1 VRDDPVALHD
11 LEGVVAPGAS
21 EEDEPGG
28 AARGLDLRP
37 GRSCGG
43 DTNPR
48 GREVLRVV
56 AQRVVL
62 LELVAVLDQG
72 EGVAH
77 VRLGLGVLA
86 LVLLIEE
93 GRKGDGGEDA
103 DDQDDD
109 RSSMSVKPFS
119 SLWRRLRS
127 RCSM

>member
-1 VRDDPVALHD
+1 
-11 LEGVVAPGAS
+11 
-21 EEDEPGG
+21 
-28 AARGLDLRP
+28 
-37 GRSCGG
+37 
-43 DTNPR
+43 
-48 GREVLRVV
+48 
-56 AQRVVL
+56 
-62 LELVAVLDQG
+62 VLDQG